1 MVSEADS
8 EWKPLG
14 RFLRLS
20 VKPLCQCGTN
30 NACSWDQECLLIASK
45 CLLMEPRVLIHG
57 TISAYSWTQECLL
70 MGPRVL
76 THDKRFVVSMPD
88 LLRQS
93 QTQMVC
99 VLREPSA

>member
-1 MVSEADS
+1 MLAH
-8 EWKPLG
+8 
-14 RFLRLS
+14 
-20 VKPLCQCGTN
+20 GTKS
-30 NACSWDQECLLIASK
+30 AYSLHQK

-93 QTQMVC
+93 QTQTVC